1 MNSMIREIGPEDIF
15 GELLLM
21 RQEFKGA
28 QLLLEGANDI
38 DRFEKFVDS
47 ETCSIT
53 NCYGKPNL
61 LGAMKIAHEKDFVG
75 CIGLADADFDRV
87 LGRLEVLPDLIYS
100 ECYDF
105 DMDAVRTNATSR
117 YLKSAGDQDKCKAIG
132 SHDKIVETI
141 VLSLAPIS
149 HAKLANE
156 MFGLGYPI
164 GSVQW
169 YKFYNDFQID
179 RGKLV
184 AGILGKTV
192 CDAGNVEKLK
202 AHVESAASSN
212 FDLYQITNGHDF
224 CWGLGICLRE
234 KIGGRNKNQTTG
246 KEVEMH
252 LRLAVNETD
261 FKSMSVFEAITQWE
275 KRTGYLVINRSIV

>member
-1 MNSMIREIGPEDIF
+1 MTNEIGPEEIF

-47 ETCSIT
+47 NTCSIT

-61 LGAMKIAHEKDFVG
+61 LGAMKIAHEKEFVG

-87 LGRLEVLPDLIYS
+87 LGRLEQLPDLIYS

-105 DMDAVRTNATSR
+105 DMDTIRTEATSR
-117 YLKSAGDQDKCKAIG
+117 YLRLAGDEDKCKSIG
-132 SHDKIVETI
+132 SHDKIVDSI
-141 VLSLAPIS
+141 VLSLSPVS

-156 MFGLGYPI
+156 MFRLGYPV
-164 GSVQW
+164 GNVQW
-169 YKFYNDFQID
+169 YKFYEDFQID
-179 RGKLV
+179 KGKLV

-192 CDAGNVEKLK
+192 CEVGKVEKLK
-202 AHVESAASSN
+202 AHIESAAANN
-212 FDLYQITNGHDF
+212 FDLHQITNGHDF
-224 CWGLGICLRE
+224 CWALGVNLR
-234 KIGGRNKNQTTG
+234 KKLGDRNKNQTIG

-252 LRLAVNETD
+252 LRLAISESD
-261 FKSMSVFEAITQWE
+261 FKTMSVFDSIVQWE
-275 KRTGYLVINRSIV
+275 KRTGHLVLKRTIL